1 MYGTELSLHKYET
14 DLQVEWQK
22 ESDIKTVS
30 AQKTYLFL
38 ILKNYVQLKSF
49 TSNKHILIKQIKS
62 YAKYH
67 TNGHC
72 HIGRKYM
79 YRYVFLERKADLF

>member
-30 AQKTYLFL
+30 AQKTYLFF
-38 ILKNYVQLKSF
+38 ILKNYVYIVKKF
-49 TSNKHILIKQIKS
+49 YFKQT
-62 YAKYH
+62 H
-67 TNGHC
+67 TDQAN
-72 HIGRKYM
+72 
-79 YRYVFLERKADLF
+79 

>member
-38 ILKNYVQLKSF
+38 ILKNYV
-49 TSNKHILIKQIKS
+49 
-62 YAKYH
+62 
-67 TNGHC
+67 
-72 HIGRKYM
+72 
-79 YRYVFLERKADLF
+79 